1 MNRDGQHDDDGD
13 GGLHLVS
20 ISRSQWT
27 LGNGQLGTIQ
37 FSAQLRV
44 AAVKEKNRE
53 KQLHGNDIRSVCVA
67 KSPGLAQHPIP
78 FSLGS
83 TGRIESVVQDA
94 GDLSRRRPKGRKGC
108 SCWKC
113 PNNRENNNT

>member
-44 AAVKEKNRE
+44 AAVK
-53 KQLHGNDIRSVCVA
+53 
-67 KSPGLAQHPIP
+67 
-78 FSLGS
+78 
-83 TGRIESVVQDA
+83 
-94 GDLSRRRPKGRKGC
+94 
-108 SCWKC
+108 
-113 PNNRENNNT
+113 

>member
-44 AAVKEKNRE
+44 AAVKEKNSCTVMT
-53 KQLHGNDIRSVCVA
+53 LVA
-67 KSPGLAQHPIP
+67 SMSLNPPASPSTP
-78 FSLGS
+78 FRFLLG
-83 TGRIESVVQDA
+83 RPAESSPSFRTRA
-94 GDLSRRRPKGRKGC
+94 
-108 SCWKC
+108 
-113 PNNRENNNT
+113 T